1 MSRGLKEN
9 LSPNYYET
17 LQQILPKSRKY
28 EASHLFEA
36 CSQHANY
43 ALEKYKENPLI
54 DFETAEKLATA
65 FKGIEDKWDTLSTD
79 AKDYLKGAMYY
90 FAISEDD
97 EPDFSSFTGFDDDVE
112 VINACLKFAEL
123 DHLHIDLRRS

>member
-1 MSRGLKEN
+1 MERDLKKN
-9 LSPNYYET
+9 LSPKYFET

-28 EASHLFEA
+28 KESHLFEA

-43 ALEKYKENPLI
+43 ALEKFKENPII
-54 DFETAEKLATA
+54 DFETAEKLSKA
-65 FKGIEDKWDTLSTD
+65 FLGIEEKWEELTDD
-79 AKDYLKGAMYY
+79 AKDNLKGAMYY

-112 VINACLKFAEL
+112 VINACLKFAKL
-123 DHLHIDLRRS
+123 DNLLIDLRR